1 MSSENNGESK
11 TTKSKKKPNK
21 GPYIL
26 GEALGEGAFAK
37 VRLATQIH
45 IKEKCAIKIVDK
57 RLLEDTKD
65 IQRLKKEI
73 KILKNIRHKNIIQL
87 FDIMESKTNLY
98 FVMEYCKGGE
108 LFDYIVKHNRLKE
121 NEACVFFQQIIN
133 GVEYLHKQGI
143 IHRDLKPE
151 NLLLDYNNNIK
162 ISDFGLSTFFSKNH
176 YLQTACGT
184 PSYAP
189 PEMLEGL
196 QYNGEAS
203 DIWSCGII
211 LYAMLCGTLP
221 FTESKEEIIVK
232 KIKMHDYSIP
242 KYLSKEAQDMLNHIL
257 KINPE
262 ERFTIEGIKNHPWF
276 NLVKPHLI
284 KGISLD
290 KIKIPVDENILEMV
304 KDFGF
309 DKEECRNLI
318 LNNKFCSLTSIYYLC
333 LKKYVREGGK
343 SISDLESD
351 LFENYINDPNNYIN
365 QNQNI
370 NLDIEK
376 EKENSKNINKNV
388 TKANHTIK
396 NNNTII
402 LKEKNNNNK
411 NKDKNEY
418 NVEIIIKE
426 NNINNNNKSNNGNTN
441 MSNKDKEVIINNEV
455 NIISSENN
463 NRVINNP
470 NNGKNKININKKD
483 KKSLSSKNN
492 TPITILKRPKDGNAN
507 KNTKKIV
514 IANNNNTTNKQ
525 NNKFIKNNV
534 LIQDKKP
541 KNENAKHQTQT
552 IIIKNRETKLNSPS
566 NRKKIN
572 LNINNN
578 EQNNFNTII
587 IKKKLINKA
596 QNNQQK
602 KFNINEK
609 KSPKRFIEDNK
620 KNSSLMSSFN
630 AKNKSIEHELYNK
643 NLSINKEENSKL
655 NNNNVII
662 NNNIE
667 KINKKNNNKEKKIS
681 EQIKEKNISHSN
693 TDTGRNLNN
702 KILNIKNTND
712 NNRKVL
718 INNNINT
725 NNEFIKEGRNINR
738 NILELG
744 VKPDSSEITNIEIE
758 QSKARDAYQNYRN
771 CLREGNA
778 DARNKSSPFPIEQFG
793 LEKEIDESKLMEGQR
808 PLNVINYIAKKLV
821 SSSFCGSFNFQ
832 YASAKK
838 YPTTRLSSTITYN
851 NLISNGNLFLNKEAI
866 PIKEEIEYI
875 KENSN
880 ASNNGSNNGNNNN
893 DEERNNNKENNL
905 NDDMNDINFKNLVS
919 ILNQKFKKY
928 LSKNKE
934 ALNNIKNFKEIQD
947 IDNSNNYYNNPNS
960 NNDISKNKKVN
971 FNNIINQSKKKIVK
985 SQNISRKNN
994 NIIISDTSRNK
1005 FSKNIEYKED
1015 LHPNS
1020 FSNKKYKNDFML
1032 QNSSEA
1038 YLYNINDMTSHYN
1051 KFLDISTNYDPGLD
1065 SKGGSSIERG
1075 DSISKNELRNF
1086 SFSLEKKNKKSGDIK
1101 FKTEYNENNKEN
1113 NYKVIKNAFSG
1124 SQNRFNKNINII
1136 SEKEELNQNTM
1147 KKIKNNKSI
1156 KSKFCPFLEKKVSI
1170 NLSNTFND
1178 LSKSEYKPKKK

>member
-1 MSSENNGESK
+1 MNLDNKVEVKKEEEIQTKNNIETENINN
-11 TTKSKKKPNK
+11 KKKLNK
-21 GPYIL
+21 GPYLL
-26 GEALGEGAFAK
+26 GQALGEGAFAK

-57 RLLEDTKD
+57 RFLENIND
-65 IQRLKKEI
+65 IQRLRKEI
-73 KILKNIRHKNIIQL
+73 KILKKIRHKNIIQL
-87 FDIMESKTNLY
+87 YDIMESKTNLY

-108 LFDYIVKHNRLKE
+108 LFDYIVKKKKLTEK
-121 NEACVFFQQIIN
+121 EACIFFHQIIN
-133 GVEYLHKQGI
+133 GVEYLHEQGI

-151 NLLLDYNNNIK
+151 NLLLDEKNQIK
-162 ISDFGLSTFFSKNH
+162 ISDFGLSTFYTKDNF
-176 YLQTACGT
+176 LQTACGT

-211 LYAMLCGTLP
+211 LYAMLCGSLP
-221 FTESKEEIIVK
+221 FTESKEDIIVE
-232 KIKMHDYSIP
+232 KIKKHDYKIP
-242 KYLSKEAQDMLNHIL
+242 DYLSKEAQDILNHIL
-257 KINPE
+257 KINPL
-262 ERFTIEGIKNHPWF
+262 ERFNIESIKKHPWF
-276 NLVKPHLI
+276 NSVKPHLI
-284 KGISLD
+284 KGISVD
-290 KIKIPVDENILEMV
+290 KIKIPVDDKILDMV
-304 KDFGF
+304 KNYGF
-309 DKEECRNLI
+309 NPEECRELL

-376 EKENSKNINKNV
+376 QKVNSKNINKNV

-396 NNNTII
+396 NNNIII

-514 IANNNNTTNKQ
+514 IANNNTTNKQ

-620 KNSSLMSSFN
+620 K
-630 AKNKSIEHELYNK
+630 I
-643 NLSINKEENSKL
+643 
-655 NNNNVII
+655 
-662 NNNIE
+662 
-667 KINKKNNNKEKKIS
+667 
-681 EQIKEKNISHSN
+681 
-693 TDTGRNLNN
+693 
-702 KILNIKNTND
+702 
-712 NNRKVL
+712 VL
-718 INNNINT
+718 
-725 NNEFIKEGRNINR
+725 
-738 NILELG
+738 
-744 VKPDSSEITNIEIE
+744 
-758 QSKARDAYQNYRN
+758 
-771 CLREGNA
+771 
-778 DARNKSSPFPIEQFG
+778 
-793 LEKEIDESKLMEGQR
+793 
-808 PLNVINYIAKKLV
+808 
-821 SSSFCGSFNFQ
+821 
-832 YASAKK
+832 
-838 YPTTRLSSTITYN
+838 
-851 NLISNGNLFLNKEAI
+851 
-866 PIKEEIEYI
+866 
-875 KENSN
+875 
-880 ASNNGSNNGNNNN
+880 
-893 DEERNNNKENNL
+893 
-905 NDDMNDINFKNLVS
+905 
-919 ILNQKFKKY
+919 
-928 LSKNKE
+928 
-934 ALNNIKNFKEIQD
+934 
-947 IDNSNNYYNNPNS
+947 
-960 NNDISKNKKVN
+960 
-971 FNNIINQSKKKIVK
+971 
-985 SQNISRKNN
+985 
-994 NIIISDTSRNK
+994 
-1005 FSKNIEYKED
+1005 
-1015 LHPNS
+1015 
-1020 FSNKKYKNDFML
+1020 
-1032 QNSSEA
+1032 
-1038 YLYNINDMTSHYN
+1038 
-1051 KFLDISTNYDPGLD
+1051 
-1065 SKGGSSIERG
+1065 
-1075 DSISKNELRNF
+1075 
-1086 SFSLEKKNKKSGDIK
+1086 
-1101 FKTEYNENNKEN
+1101 
-1113 NYKVIKNAFSG
+1113 
-1124 SQNRFNKNINII
+1124 
-1136 SEKEELNQNTM
+1136 
-1147 KKIKNNKSI
+1147 
-1156 KSKFCPFLEKKVSI
+1156 
-1170 NLSNTFND
+1170 
-1178 LSKSEYKPKKK
+1178 